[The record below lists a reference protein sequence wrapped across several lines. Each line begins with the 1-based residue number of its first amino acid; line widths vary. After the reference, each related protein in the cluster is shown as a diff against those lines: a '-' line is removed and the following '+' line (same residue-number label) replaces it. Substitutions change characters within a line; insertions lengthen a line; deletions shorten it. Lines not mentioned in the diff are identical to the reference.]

1 MDFLTV
7 LFFVLSLISSLLT
20 GRFAGAALLR
30 GAALCVDATHP
41 YAAEATRNIRAAAA
55 AAGWTCWDSS

>member
-30 GAALCVDATHP
+30 GAVKA
-41 YAAEATRNIRAAAA
+41 RA
-55 AAGWTCWDSS
+55 SR